1 MKFRNKRET
10 RTSAGFKIGD
20 SEIDL
25 VDGYRYLGIFF
36 DEILTFDICAK
47 TLSEAA
53 GRALGSIISKF
64 KQFKNVGY
72 HIITKLYDT
81 GVSSILSYGASIWG
95 FGKDKYG
102 QQIQNTATRYFLC
115 VHKKAPI
122 HALQADM
129 GWVNVK
135 YHFYLCAVQFWNR
148 LLQMNNERLTKKVA
162 EYQLIYINDCNW
174 VGKSYNIL
182 DKIGK
187 TDKLIESKELNLT
200 DTENDFLDLMH
211 EEWSNNV
218 GFKPKLRNYIKYK
231 QNINAERY
239 VTCNITR
246 SQRSLLAQLR
256 MGILPLH
263 IETGRYFR
271 KPLVERLCLLCDQN
285 LVEDVYHFLCQCP
298 LYQVERRTLCN
309 YIPNFESLV
318 PNEQFIKLM
327 TCETKFLA
335 KYVENCW
342 SKRKDF

>member
-1 MKFRNKRET
+1 
-10 RTSAGFKIGD
+10 
-20 SEIDL
+20 
-25 VDGYRYLGIFF
+25 
-36 DEILTFDICAK
+36 
-47 TLSEAA
+47 
-53 GRALGSIISKF
+53 
-64 KQFKNVGY
+64 
-72 HIITKLYDT
+72 
-81 GVSSILSYGASIWG
+81 
-95 FGKDKYG
+95 
-102 QQIQNTATRYFLC
+102 
-115 VHKKAPI
+115 
-122 HALQADM
+122 M

-135 YHFYLCAVQFWNR
+135 YHFYLCAVRFWNR

-162 EYQLIYINDCNW
+162 EYQLININDCNW
-174 VGKSYNIL
+174 VGNFYNIL

-231 QNINAERY
+231 QNINAESY

-246 SQRSLLAQLR
+246 SQRSLLTQLT

-271 KPLVERLCLLCDQN
+271 KPLAERLCLLCDQN
-285 LVEDVYHFLCQCP
+285 LVEDEYHFLCQCP

-342 SKRKDF
+342 SKRKDIFTYYPGLKIKIFMQ